1 MAMATRTRE
10 PSSTEPDPRVAR
22 AANGDRAAAQA
33 LLSEL
38 LPRVRNLSRYLVW
51 SDADTDD
58 VVQLVLVELLRSFGN
73 YRGEGSLAAFADRI
87 TVRVALHFV
96 RKRRSEKQRT
106 SSLSPELHLVST
118 NQYGGA
124 PDDYTLRRQL
134 VHYLDELPEGQRQ
147 AVVLHHVLG
156 QSLPEIA
163 ETLQLPFETARS
175 RLRLG
180 MEKLRGMLIQRGTP

>member
-1 MAMATRTRE
+1 MAMASHTRE
-10 PSSTEPDPRVAR
+10 PSIVPLDPRIAR

-38 LPRVRNLSRYLVW
+38 LPRVRNLVRYLVW
-51 SDADTDD
+51 SDADADD
-58 VVQLVLVELLRSFGN
+58 VVQLVLVELLRAFGN
-73 YRGEGSLAAFADRI
+73 YRGEGSLNSFVDRI

-96 RKRRSEKQRT
+96 RKRRSEKQR
-106 SSLSPELHLVST
+106 SSPLSPELHLVSALHD
-118 NQYGGA
+118 G
-124 PDDYTLRRQL
+124 PDDYTMRRQL

-156 QSLPEIA
+156 QSVPELA
-163 ETLQLPFETARS
+163 ESLQVPFETARS

-180 MEKLRGMLIQRGTP
+180 MERLRSMLKQGDGQ

>member
-10 PSSTEPDPRVAR
+10 PPATEPDPRIAR
-22 AANGDRAAAQA
+22 AAGGDRAAAQA

-38 LPRVRNLSRYLVW
+38 LPRVRNLVRYLVW
-51 SDADTDD
+51 SDADSDD
-58 VVQLVLVELLRSFGN
+58 VVQLVLVELLRSFGG
-73 YRGEGSLAAFADRI
+73 YRGEGSLTAFVDRI
-87 TVRVALHFV
+87 TVRVALRFV
-96 RKRRSEKQRT
+96 RRRRSEKQR
-106 SSLSPELHLVST
+106 SSFLSPELHLVSAA
-118 NQYGGA
+118 QDG

-156 QSLPEIA
+156 QSVPELA
-163 ETLQLPFETARS
+163 ESLQVPFETARS

-180 MEKLRGMLIQRGTP
+180 MEKLRSMLTQRGTP